1 MHLHSGMVPLTA
13 EELNVITAAIIR
25 AAIAVHRALGPGL
38 LERAYATCLEF
49 ELSEAGLQVTPGIAI
64 PLRYK
69 DVEIPCAY
77 RADLVINRC
86 VLVEVKAVESVA
98 AIHLRQVATYLKLG
112 DYRVGLLLNFGTER
126 MKDGIRRVVNAFPE
140 V

>member
-1 MHLHSGMVPLTA
+1 MAAMTANELNALTA
-13 EELNVITAAIIR
+13 AVIR

-38 LERAYATCLEF
+38 LERAYSTCLEF
-49 ELSEAGLQVTPGIAI
+49 ELSEAGLQVTSGIAI
-64 PLRYK
+64 PLRYQR
-69 DVEIPCAY
+69 VEIACAY
-77 RADLVINRC
+77 RADLVINSC

-140 V
+140 L